1 MELDSEIGVGE
12 IYDHWYWDSDTS
24 EDIPEPNTLEVP
36 LYQSRNSLH
45 TFEEEA
51 FWVGSYIYNDNI
63 EETSWIQLGHD

>member
-24 EDIPEPNTLEVP
+24 ENIPEPNTLEVP

-51 FWVGSYIYNDNI
+51 F
-63 EETSWIQLGHD
+63 